1 MPRHAPNKLDLSGKR
16 FGKLT
21 AIEEAQPY
29 IAPCGQ
35 KQTRWLCKCDCG
47 NSIVATVS
55 NLRGGHYVSCGCYR
69 DEIARRMGNTI
80 IHGGVS
86 GGKKERLYKVWD
98 DMKSRCYN
106 PRNNR
111 YADWGGRGIE
121 ICDEWKN
128 DYSAFRAWALRTG
141 YDASAKRGACTI
153 DRIDVNGNYCPEN
166 CRWATAKEQ
175 ALNRRPKQKT
185 GGGSKF
191 VAESLTTR

>member
-55 NLRGGHYVSCGCYR
+55 NLRGGHHVSCGCYR
-69 DEIARRMGNTI
+69 NEIARRMGNTI

-191 VAESLTTR
+191 VEESLTTR

>member
-21 AIEEAQPY
+21 VIEEAQPY

-47 NSIVATVS
+47 NSTVATVS
-55 NLRGGHYVSCGCYR
+55 NLHGGHNVSCGCYR
-69 DEIARRMGNTI
+69 NENARRMGNTI
-80 IHGGVS
+80 IHGGAS

-141 YDASAKRGACTI
+141 YDSSAKRGACTI

-166 CRWATAKEQ
+166 CRWTTAKEQ
-175 ALNRRPKQKT
+175 ALNRRPRQKT

-191 VAESLTTR
+191 VEESSTTR

>member
-98 DMKSRCYN
+98 DMKSR
-106 PRNNR
+106 
-111 YADWGGRGIE
+111 
-121 ICDEWKN
+121 
-128 DYSAFRAWALRTG
+128 
-141 YDASAKRGACTI
+141 
-153 DRIDVNGNYCPEN
+153 
-166 CRWATAKEQ
+166 
-175 ALNRRPKQKT
+175 
-185 GGGSKF
+185 
-191 VAESLTTR
+191 

>member
-21 AIEEAQPY
+21 VIEEAQPY

-47 NSIVATVS
+47 NSTVATVS

-69 DEIARRMGNTI
+69 NENARRMGNAI
-80 IHGGVS
+80 IHGGAS

-166 CRWATAKEQ
+166 CHFANAKEQ
-175 ALNRRPKQKT
+175 ANNRRN
-185 GGGSKF
+185 SKHF
-191 VAESLTTR
+191 VRGDDLCVAV

>member
-21 AIEEAQPY
+21 VIEEAQPY
-29 IAPCGQ
+29 ISPCGQ
-35 KQTRWLCKCDCG
+35 KHTRWLCKCDCG

-69 DEIARRMGNTI
+69 NENARRMGNTI

-106 PRNNR
+106 PHNNR

-141 YDASAKRGACTI
+141 YDASAKRGSCTI

-175 ALNRRPKQKT
+175 ALNRRPRQKT

-191 VAESLTTR
+191 VEESSTTP